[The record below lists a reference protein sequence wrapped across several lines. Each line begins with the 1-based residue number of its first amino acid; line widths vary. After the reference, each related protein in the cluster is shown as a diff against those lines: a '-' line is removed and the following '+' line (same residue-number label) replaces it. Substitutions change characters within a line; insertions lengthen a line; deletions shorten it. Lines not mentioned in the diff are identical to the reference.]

1 MFYTLCDQ
9 NILSVI
15 LRSSHF
21 RIVYDCR
28 HLTMPDTDLATTKT
42 PAGSQTV
49 LDSDASRGGTSAVL
63 KLKLKKPRPS
73 RRVQWT
79 EDTVDN
85 EHLNKKK
92 SKCCCI
98 YKKPVVFGESE
109 SEDSDSDCE
118 HCSHHTPKDFVS
130 SRHGAD
136 IANVEE
142 EGGGEGLED
151 AGKGEEEGEGE
162 EEKRLHLKGSVQEE
176 VESENQSSVKS
187 SLPVNTSQVIAESPR
202 KTEKSEGRKG
212 YPCSQLRN
220 ENYPV
225 TSGTYCQHVTHQ
237 NTRQNGKINYSLLNF
252 DQSLCI
258 DPVAL

>member
-1 MFYTLCDQ
+1 VRSNSITEEQYTFYTLCDQ

-21 RIVYDCR
+21 RIVYDCS

-85 EHLNKKK
+85 EHMNKKK

-142 EGGGEGLED
+142 EGGGGGLED
-151 AGKGEEEGEGE
+151 GGKGEEEGEGN
-162 EEKRLHLKGSVQEE
+162 EEKSGEKGNKEDRNGSG
-176 VESENQSSVKS
+176 NQK
-187 SLPVNTSQVIAESPR
+187 
-202 KTEKSEGRKG
+202 
-212 YPCSQLRN
+212 
-220 ENYPV
+220 
-225 TSGTYCQHVTHQ
+225 
-237 NTRQNGKINYSLLNF
+237 
-252 DQSLCI
+252 
-258 DPVAL
+258 